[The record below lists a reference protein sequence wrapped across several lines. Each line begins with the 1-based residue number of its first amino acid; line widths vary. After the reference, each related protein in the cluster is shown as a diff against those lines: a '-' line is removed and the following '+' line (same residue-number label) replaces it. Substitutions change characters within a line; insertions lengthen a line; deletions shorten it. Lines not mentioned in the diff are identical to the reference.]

1 MTPRQRC
8 KVDRALET
16 YDLDAVVTGH
26 DTANEYLLARWN
38 GTDGR
43 SADGYRPLTDWF
55 NRRLLKDAYD
65 ESGRDTT
72 GTRLQSEYDALTGD
86 DELLR
91 EEVADD
97 LRMDGIDVSGVLDDM
112 ISWST
117 MRHHL
122 KSCLS
127 GEKDRSDSTTD
138 WERRSVAIACDQ
150 TGEKVDDA
158 LRSLDSKGTLPGG
171 SRADVSVQ
179 VQLQCP
185 VCHVRVPFEEALSRG
200 YVCEDHL
207 PSNENDVETN
217 G

>member
-1 MTPRQRC
+1 MTSRQRC
-8 KVDRALET
+8 KVDRALEK
-16 YDLDAVVTGH
+16 YDLDMAIAGH
-26 DTANEYLLARWN
+26 DTADEYLLARWN

-55 NRRLLKDAYD
+55 NKRLLKYAYD
-65 ESGRDTT
+65 EGGRDAT

-86 DELLR
+86 DELVR

-97 LRMDGIDVSGVLDDM
+97 LRMDGIDVDNVLDEM

-122 KSCLS
+122 KSCLA
-127 GEKDRSDSTTD
+127 GEKDRPDSTTE
-138 WERRSVAIACDQ
+138 WEQRSVDIACNQ
-150 TGEKVDDA
+150 TSEKVDDA
-158 LRSLDSKGTLPGG
+158 LSSLDSKGTLPGG
-171 SRADVSVQ
+171 SRADVSVR

-185 VCHVRVPFEEALSRG
+185 VCHVRVPFDEALSRG
-200 YVCEDHL
+200 YVCEEHL
-207 PSNENDVETN
+207 PSNENKKEAN